1 LISFGDKRGGFSLKI
16 LMTNTATYQF
26 INISRRYF
34 KTYLGISISV
44 FLFILYFQPFAT
56 NRFEFE
62 NKILYIAGFGII
74 FFTIQVIVQII
85 FQSFLILDDTDKEEN
100 SLLNALYYFS
110 LLALS
115 SVALTFYIRYV
126 GHSEVT
132 FNLVVRVVILCL
144 SIPVTMHLKN
154 KLEFLNGK
162 YKNLVHENRIMQ
174 DKLKQFS
181 EKYSNRFIEL
191 NSDNDS
197 DNLKILLSEL
207 VFIKSADN
215 YVEVGFLEGGEFK
228 KKMIRNTLKN
238 IEQQLKEFNNFIRT
252 HRSSIVNMKYISKL
266 NKNFNTYWLSLDE
279 TKEIIPVSRQYL
291 MAVKE
296 LL

>member
-1 LISFGDKRGGFSLKI
+1 MSISTIDRF
-16 LMTNTATYQF
+16 TNL
-26 INISRRYF
+26 SRIFF
-34 KTYLGISISV
+34 KTYLVLSISV
-44 FLFILYFQPFAT
+44 FLFILYFQPFT
-56 NRFEFE
+56 TVHYEFE

-74 FFTIQVIVQII
+74 IFIVQVIVQII
-85 FQSFLILDDTDKEEN
+85 FQGFLVHNKTDKEEY

-115 SVALTFYIRYV
+115 SVAFAFYIRYV
-126 GHSEVT
+126 GQTEIT
-132 FNLVVRVVILCL
+132 FNLIVRVVILCL
-144 SIPVTMHLKN
+144 SIPVTMHLRNKIDSLQDKN
-154 KLEFLNGK
+154 K
-162 YKNLVHENRIMQ
+162 NLLKENRLMQ
-174 DKLKQFS
+174 DKLKQYNES
-181 EKYSNRFIEL
+181 YSNRFIEL

-197 DNLKILLSEL
+197 NNIRILLSDL

-252 HRSSIVNMKYISKL
+252 HRSSIVNMKYIERL
-266 NKNFNTYWLSLDE
+266 NKNFNTYWLTLNE
-279 TKEIIPVSRQYL
+279 TKETIPVSRQYL